1 MSSTANENTGKQF
14 RFHEIVERDNK
25 KVPVAST
32 AAVATKLLVV
42 APIWAITVLPLTIAY
57 QAGKAVVGK
66 LRGSDKESPDAA
78 ESATTTT
85 SVVTVDPSD
94 VVPRPERTHDIVV
107 LGATGFTGGLA
118 VRHLAKTYG
127 IGNSGTVRWAI
138 AGRSE
143 SKLRA
148 VLKKLA
154 DELSMPELAKDGAVD
169 TIVCDTSDPSTLPS
183 LVKDTRSVATTA
195 GPFSLYGKGVVE
207 ACAKYGTHYT
217 DITGEVSFVK
227 QMKSKYQDDAV
238 KSGARIVSLCGHD
251 SIPWDLSYNLL
262 ADEFASR
269 GESMNSIQFQN
280 EMNSNASGGTM
291 KTFCMGIKGKLAK
304 VDEKDEN
311 VLRRVFGSDVEH
323 SPPME
328 NAISN
333 GITRGIPKPW
343 KMKAS
348 SATTDDNDDN
358 EDSLVEMPFV
368 MAGVNYDT
376 VNFSHAL
383 RRDPKCS
390 YKEQALVEDYKTGL
404 DSVLGLVIFFS
415 SMMNPITGG
424 LVEKLLPQPGDGPDM
439 AAMEHEYF
447 LAVTGTAR
455 GSKGTI
461 LQSLLYYNK
470 DPGYL
475 ETARMVVE
483 SALCM
488 ALEEDA
494 VSKNIASASGEGST
508 HTTTMGGFFTPG
520 FALRKNLLKRLVD
533 TGCHYDVRVV
543 QDESASN

>member
-1 MSSTANENTGKQF
+1 MSSTTTANQPS

-32 AAVATKLLVV
+32 AVVATKVLVV
-42 APIWAITVLPLTIAY
+42 APIWATVVLPLTIVY

-66 LRGSDKESPDAA
+66 LRGKESPAPPPP
-78 ESATTTT
+78 TTTT
-85 SVVTVDPSD
+85 TALTVDPSD
-94 VVPRPERTHDIVV
+94 VLPRQDRKHDIVV

-118 VRHLAKTYG
+118 VRHLANTYG
-127 IGNSGTVRWAI
+127 VGNSGTVRWAI

-143 SKLRA
+143 SKLKA
-148 VLKKLA
+148 VLTKLA

-169 TIVCDTSDPSTLPS
+169 LIVCDTSDPSTLPS

-195 GPFSLYGKGVVE
+195 GPFSLYGTGVVE

-217 DITGEVSFVK
+217 DITGEISFVK
-227 QMKSKYQDDAV
+227 LMKSKYQDDAI
-238 KSGARIVSLCGHD
+238 KSGARIISLCGND
-251 SIPWDLSYNLL
+251 CIPWDLSYNLL

-269 GESMNSIQFQN
+269 NEAMDSVEFQN
-280 EMNSNASGGTM
+280 EFNANASGGTF
-291 KTFCMGIKGKLAK
+291 KTMCMGIKGKLAE
-304 VDEKDEN
+304 VEEKDEN
-311 VLRRVFGSDVEH
+311 ILRRVFGSDAEH
-323 SPPME
+323 SAPME
-328 NAISN
+328 NKISN
-333 GITRGIPKPW
+333 GITSGIPKPW
-343 KMKAS
+343 KMNGATPVS
-348 SATTDDNDDN
+348 DDTTD
-358 EDSLVEMPFV
+358 DSLVEMPFV
-368 MAGVNYDT
+368 MSAVNYDT

-390 YKEQALVEDYKTGL
+390 YKEQALVDDYKTGL
-404 DSVLGLVIFFS
+404 DSVLTLVMFFS
-415 SMMNPITGG
+415 SLLNPITGG
-424 LVEKLLPQPGDGPDM
+424 LIEKLLPQPGDGPDM
-439 AAMEHEYF
+439 EAMQNEYF

-483 SALCM
+483 SALCL

-494 VSKNIASASGEGST
+494 VSKNIALASGEGST
-508 HTTTMGGFFTPG
+508 APTKTVGGFFTPG
-520 FALRKNLLKRLVD
+520 FALRKNLLQRLVD

-543 QDESASN
+543 HEESASVSVMS